1 MNLEINLNTR
11 IDKDRNARMKERMK
25 MLQIKDKSEY
35 VRRLIDQD
43 CGPVTTHKKKAR

>member
-11 IDKDRNARMKERMK
+11 IDKDRNVRMKERMK

-43 CGPVTTHKKKAR
+43 CGPVPATKKKIR